1 MQQLTN
7 RVFQT
12 AARVA
17 GPAIRFVLTTQAQV
31 FEEVLESVGD
41 AAIAECIVRGT
52 KCRTE
57 PGQWRG

>member
-31 FEEVLESVGD
+31 FEEVLESS
-41 AAIAECIVRGT
+41 AMPHRGVHRT
-52 KCRTE
+52 RTRCRTE